1 MCLPECG
8 LSRHMRSGD
17 LWLCVGAFHGIDF
30 IIYYNTSIDSRQLA
44 TCCRLW
50 LFHLLFERSQ
60 KKTSSLVSDSE
71 TTHWR
76 QPMIDCE
83 NLTCGALANREP
95 QRLRSPWRD
104 HCLSLSGTSHCLISH
119 LARLCHHNSV
129 YALGYLTSL
138 VASITS
144 RLLDTSWDVD
154 LATQFTLRAGRCL
167 PPFNEPKKE
176 IVNACKA

>member
-76 QPMIDCE
+76 QPMIDCD
-83 NLTCGALANREP
+83 NLSA
-95 QRLRSPWRD
+95 D
-104 HCLSLSGTSHCLISH
+104 H
-119 LARLCHHNSV
+119 
-129 YALGYLTSL
+129 SL
-138 VASITS
+138 VGHQPIENHNASGHPGEIIVYRS
-144 RLLDTSWDVD
+144 
-154 LATQFTLRAGRCL
+154 LAQATA
-167 PPFNEPKKE
+167 
-176 IVNACKA
+176 

>member
-1 MCLPECG
+1 MWASHRTHLRRYLCGPDSQSSADIGWLRCLCWMIWCDRFGLVLVINSVRLRLSSRSALCWCCPWLDLTAHSKWSEGTAWMCLPECG

-83 NLTCGALANREP
+83 NLSAN
-95 QRLRSPWRD
+95 
-104 HCLSLSGTSHCLISH
+104 H
-119 LARLCHHNSV
+119 L
-129 YALGYLTSL
+129 L
-138 VASITS
+138 V
-144 RLLDTSWDVD
+144 
-154 LATQFTLRAGRCL
+154 GH
-167 PPFNEPKKE
+167 
-176 IVNACKA
+176 